1 MSSSSGQGSMS
12 RQTGTGTPITD
23 PSQNL
28 RYDLVSTLYHACE
41 SNAAIQQYI
50 QDAKQMGNNDAAQF
64 FQMVAQQDQQR
75 AEQAQQLLFK
85 LSNSS
90 RGGASH

>member
-12 RQTGTGTPITD
+12 QQTGTGTPITD

>member
-1 MSSSSGQGSMS
+1 
-12 RQTGTGTPITD
+12 
-23 PSQNL
+23 
-28 RYDLVSTLYHACE
+28 
-41 SNAAIQQYI
+41 
-50 QDAKQMGNNDAAQF
+50 MGNNDAAQF